1 MMFLTRMLVDWVW
14 HLVGKVPLF
23 PVCELQKRE
32 VCMETPPLQE
42 HSKDS
47 TQEMKELLTSFDK
60 AWFHAVMFLHTTA
73 VFIIYQVLPFSR
85 QSDINGHLKRKA
97 AQQNVHSLSA
107 VLSLKRRVVGSYA
120 LKSCYKTKPAGRS
133 DNFSPTYCSE
143 WSMSGSYSDKVSQ
156 ERPRI
161 KF

>member
-1 MMFLTRMLVDWVW
+1 
-14 HLVGKVPLF
+14 
-23 PVCELQKRE
+23 
-32 VCMETPPLQE
+32 METPPLQE

-47 TQEMKELLTSFDK
+47 TQEMKELLTNSFDK

-120 LKSCYKTKPAGRS
+120 LKVAIKRNRQEGLIISVLLTARNDRCPDFILTKFIKSAHVL
-133 DNFSPTYCSE
+133 DFSIGWVLGWFKFLHSPLALRCS
-143 WSMSGSYSDKVSQ
+143 
-156 ERPRI
+156 
-161 KF
+161 